1 MTSFA
6 HGTGSSTTTLS
17 QLVGVYKSVLPD
29 NFFGCYAYAT
39 QSGFRAF
46 ELAIGKDFWTST
58 SSRWLFGFDYGRT
71 DPRALRE
78 IAKRDNTDIRIFDGA
93 WVVNQDRFLPR
104 RDFHPKVAMFENAST
119 KNFGMVLG
127 SGNFSFNGLRRSVE
141 AGTSYIAKTE
151 QHFKSRISPVR
162 DVFETFWGASTPL
175 MDVLDNYELRKAA
188 NSSES
193 DAKKPASTGVPD
205 IFWIEAGY
213 VTKNRGPEHPGNQI
227 FFPKG
232 FREFFGFKMKK
243 NEPKTQS
250 SDLSRSSPQLVLR

>member
-127 SGNFSFNGLRRSVE
+127 SGNFSSTACVGAWKPGPHTLLRQNNILRAVSPPLE
-141 AGTSYIAKTE
+141 MYSK
-151 QHFKSRISPVR
+151 HF
-162 DVFETFWGASTPL
+162 GALRPL
-175 MDVLDNYELRKAA
+175 LWMCWTTTNCVKRPIRLNRTRKA
-188 NSSES
+188 
-193 DAKKPASTGVPD
+193 GVHGSARYLLD
-205 IFWIEAGY
+205 
-213 VTKNRGPEHPGNQI
+213 RGGLC
-227 FFPKG
+227 
-232 FREFFGFKMKK
+232 
-243 NEPKTQS
+243 NEK
-250 SDLSRSSPQLVLR
+250 